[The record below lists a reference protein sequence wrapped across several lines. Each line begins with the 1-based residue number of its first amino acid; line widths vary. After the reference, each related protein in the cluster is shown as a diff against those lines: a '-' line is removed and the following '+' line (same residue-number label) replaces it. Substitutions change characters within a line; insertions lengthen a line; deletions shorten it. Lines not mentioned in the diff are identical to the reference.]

1 VHLCFYLTV
10 WFQSELLAV
19 NIMEHAFS
27 FHDAGGEYHRMR
39 DMWISNG
46 GSICGDEKLAG

>member
-1 VHLCFYLTV
+1 
-10 WFQSELLAV
+10 
-19 NIMEHAFS
+19 MEHAFS